1 MMPLVSNL
9 IQKIRNIILLSRDS
23 QSNEIYPNNLVRL
36 CKSRAEFISIINEA
50 INSPDQNWEQQLI
63 DRVIQYILDEK
74 SSGISVYRVDTLDPL
89 DCGHALAV
97 VAEGIS
103 RDDFQIGRGKK
114 RKSSCT
120 RGSLIIPTAYLPITT
135 SYEFTPQNNL
145 NFCPANDHHFDLTI
159 KDTEEFAISLLNGIN
174 KRIISWSFLGNEKP
188 YEGSYRVQASIA
200 YSNCL
205 QTFGKLNASAPP
217 SDWTD
222 GEKLTASEQIDILRY
237 LAQTHVVDS
246 PS

>member
-9 IQKIRNIILLSRDS
+9 IQKIRNIDWQFRNLQQDPIC
-23 QSNEIYPNNLVRL
+23 PKNLVRL
-36 CKSRAEFISIINEA
+36 CKRRTEFLAIVNEA
-50 INSPDQNWEQQLI
+50 LNSSDNNWDRELIN
-63 DRVIQYILDEK
+63 RVVLYVLDGE
-74 SSGISVYRVDTLDPL
+74 SSKVSVYRSDTLDPL

-97 VAEGIS
+97 IAEGIS
-103 RDDFQIGRGKK
+103 QDDFQIGRKK

-120 RGSLIIPTAYLPITT
+120 RGSLIIPTNYLPKTT

-145 NFCPANDHHFDLTI
+145 NFYPANNRHFDLTI

-174 KRIISWSFLGNEKP
+174 QRIISWSYLGNEKP
-188 YEGSYRVQASIA
+188 YEGSYRIQASIA

-205 QTFGKLNASAPP
+205 QTFGKLNVSAPP
-217 SDWTD
+217 SAWTD

-237 LAQTHVVDS
+237 LAQTHIVDS
-246 PS
+246 PP